1 MMCNNSEAI
10 GRPGV
15 NERWL
20 NGWKANLRNN
30 DDWFASYLP
39 RREDALAHYARHG
52 AAKPVPGMPGLPAL
66 SPPERSWELID
77 NDLRV
82 YGALQLWKWEK
93 VAMEERRW
101 DPGLA
106 ATAFWSEYLAELVS
120 LYRFMLAPRRG
131 IRPSQLN
138 DIASMCFT
146 ALGVVTRQDER
157 AFRLARAQLAAY
169 RRRYVERTTF
179 RPIAAFLTRL
189 LADYLSLSP
198 VIFKGDPVDILK
210 GELPADP
217 VMEQLFQGW
226 RNPDARLLGPRC
238 LAACDI
244 HTHQAVPSTTNIRR
258 EFGSGRWTR
267 TPIAVLLVFTLRQ
280 SLRLENPNLDHPL
293 LEGVLG
299 RLPGDQAAGEPNET
313 VRAVYARM
321 KQDGFDEKEIA
332 AGFQPA

>member
-1 MMCNNSEAI
+1 VTSDNSEANN
-10 GRPGV
+10 RPGV

-30 DDWFASYLP
+30 DDWLASYLP
-39 RREDALAHYARHG
+39 RRERALERYAG
-52 AAKPVPGMPGLPAL
+52 SGSATPVPGLPDLPPL
-66 SPPERSWELID
+66 SPPEQSWELID

-82 YGALQLWKWEK
+82 YASLYAWKWERAA
-93 VAMEERRW
+93 VEERRW

-120 LYRFMLAPRRG
+120 LHRFTLAPRRG

-146 ALGVVTRQDER
+146 ALGIVAGHNER
-157 AFRLARAQLAAY
+157 ALGLARAQLAAY
-169 RRRYVERTTF
+169 RRRYVERTVF
-179 RPIAAFLTRL
+179 RPISAFLTKL
-189 LADYLSLSP
+189 LADHLSLPP
-198 VIFKGDPVDILK
+198 VTFKGDPADIQK

-217 VMEQLFQGW
+217 VMEQLFQSW
-226 RNPDARLLGPRC
+226 RNPDIRVLGPRC

-244 HTHQAVPSTTNIRR
+244 HTHQAVTSTMEVQR

-267 TPIAVLLVFTLRQ
+267 TPLAVLLLFKLRHL
-280 SLRLENPNLDHPL
+280 LRLERPALEHPL
-293 LEGVLG
+293 LNGILG
-299 RLPGDQAAGEPNET
+299 RLPSDQVAGEPNET
-313 VRAVYARM
+313 VGGVYARM
-321 KQDGFDEKEIA
+321 KQDGFDEKEII